1 MNNPGELML
10 RTRFVISAIF
20 VALTGL
26 GTLPAIAQNY
36 PGKPIRIV
44 TAAAGGGID
53 FAARIIA
60 QGLTG
65 ALGQQVIVD
74 NRGGSAVVA
83 ADLVA
88 SAPADGHT
96 LLYYGSGAW
105 LAPFM
110 GGKVPYDPVKS
121 FAPITLST
129 SAPNVLVVTPSLPFN
144 SVREMVAYGKAKPGM
159 ISFASAGSGGSSHLA
174 AELFKSVAGVDM
186 LRIAYRGT
194 APALTGVAAGE
205 VNVMFSQ
212 TTAAM
217 PFIQSGK
224 LKALA
229 MTTLKPSPLLPG
241 VPTVAASGVPGYEA
255 SSINGLFAPAGTP
268 RAIIGRLN
276 QEAVRTLNRP
286 DVKERFLAVGVE
298 PVGSTPEQL
307 LKTVQAEMA
316 KYGILI
322 RQSGTR

>member
-1 MNNPGELML
+1 ML
-10 RTRFVISAIF
+10 RPQFAAPAIF
-20 VALTGL
+20 AALTCPGA
-26 GTLPAIAQNY
+26 LPAIAQNY
-36 PGKPIRIV
+36 PSKPIRIV

-88 SAPADGHT
+88 NAPADGHT

-129 SAPNVLVVTPSLPFN
+129 SAPNVLVVTPALPFN
-144 SVREMVAYGKAKPGM
+144 SVKELVAYGRAKPGA
-159 ISFASAGSGGSSHLA
+159 ISYASAGSGGSSHLA

-212 TTAAM
+212 TTAAT

-268 RAIIGRLN
+268 RAIIDRLN
-276 QEAVRTLNRP
+276 KEVVRTLNQP

-307 LKTVQAEMA
+307 LNTVLAEMA
-316 KYGILI
+316 KYGKLM
-322 RQSGTR
+322 QESGAR